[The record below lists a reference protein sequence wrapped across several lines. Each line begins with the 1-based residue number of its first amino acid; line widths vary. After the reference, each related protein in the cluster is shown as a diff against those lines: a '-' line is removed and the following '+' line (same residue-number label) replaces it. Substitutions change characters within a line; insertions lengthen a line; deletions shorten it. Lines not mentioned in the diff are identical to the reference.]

1 MEPENSAEREYYFYF
16 TLKRCLL
23 IWGQAYEPYKRYSRQ
38 RGMKD
43 GEDSEEYGSLEAKGG
58 KCVEYVGR
66 RLTEASRISSSA
78 LLYRL

>member
-1 MEPENSAEREYYFYF
+1 
-16 TLKRCLL
+16 
-23 IWGQAYEPYKRYSRQ
+23 
-38 RGMKD
+38 MKD